1 MGYSVQQLFD
11 MVDDSQLF
19 NVGNYENK
27 NLLLTDQLEIDL
39 VSGYRTAP
47 KHIKD
52 AINSLLSL

>member
-19 NVGNYENK
+19 NVGNSENK
-27 NLLLTDQLEIDL
+27 NLLLTDQSEIDL
-39 VSGYRTAP
+39 VAGYRTAP
-47 KHIKD
+47 QNIKD